1 MGRLFLLLMLLV
13 ASIGAAYVIMQGNPG
28 ATGARPYTP
37 PKALRSGDTNAALHN
52 MQEDK
57 FAKAQREAFTEACVN
72 EGRKNEEAKKSG
84 MDIQGFC
91 GCIADAHMKLDFSI
105 SGEKEKRTEYLKK
118 GKPCF
123 EKYLKPVIAK
133 SCALARATS
142 GIEIDCACMYGYSM
156 KEHVTHWISGTE
168 GKGEN
173 ELSDQAREQ
182 RKLDTGMDILKKC
195 IK

>member
-1 MGRLFLLLMLLV
+1 MLLMLLG
-13 ASIGAAYVIMQGNPG
+13 ASIGAAYVITQGNPG
-28 ATGARPYTP
+28 ATGARPYTL
-37 PKALRSGDTNAALHN
+37 PKAQQSGDTNEALHDL
-52 MQEDK
+52 QEDK

-72 EGRKNEEAKKSG
+72 EGRKNEDAKKSG

-105 SGEKEKRTEYLKK
+105 SGEKEKRVEYLKK

-123 EKYLKPVIAK
+123 ETYLKPVIAK

-142 GIEIDCACMYGYSM
+142 GINIDCACMYSYSL
-156 KEHVTHWISGTE
+156 KEHVMQWIDGTE
-168 GKGEN
+168 GKVKKDIN
-173 ELSDQAREQ
+173 DQAREQ
-182 RKLDTGMDILKKC
+182 RKMDTGMGILKKC

>member
-13 ASIGAAYVIMQGNPG
+13 ASIGAAYVITQKSPTALGE
-28 ATGARPYTP
+28 RPYTP
-37 PKALRSGDTNAALHN
+37 PKAQQSGDTNKALHD

-84 MDIQGFC
+84 MDIHGFC

-156 KEHVTHWISGTE
+156 KEHVTHWIDGTQ
-168 GKGEN
+168 GTANKD
-173 ELSDQAREQ
+173 LSPQEREQ